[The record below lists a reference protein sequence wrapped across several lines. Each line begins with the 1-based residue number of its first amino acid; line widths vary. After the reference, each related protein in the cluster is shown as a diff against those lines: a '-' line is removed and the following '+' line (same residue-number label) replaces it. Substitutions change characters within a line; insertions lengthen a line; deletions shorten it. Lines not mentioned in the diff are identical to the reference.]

1 MGDGWGRSSLKNR
14 KNQAR
19 RMIPQLADLAA
30 STIHCPLHP
39 FMRILTSIFFVH
51 PTVNQCKKVRNK
63 SQDFAGAIPFG

>member
-1 MGDGWGRSSLKNR
+1 
-14 KNQAR
+14 
-19 RMIPQLADLAA
+19 MIPQLADLAA